1 MSELPAM
8 TSPAQASQTA
18 YWAEFIVQLRHE
30 LGWSQSRLAEA
41 LRTDQTTVSR
51 WERALMTPR
60 VSVRAELESLASQAG
75 LLTLSQVAGFVKA
88 SPFPMILVDRNGRV
102 VVASS
107 VSGFSEGLGVKEQTP
122 AEELE
127 TLDQFGH
134 ALAESDFWSR
144 KSNRADYRFHAEDG
158 PRQAVASPI
167 SIRGEVFML
176 VQKAH

>member
-18 YWAEFIVQLRHE
+18 YWAEFIVQLRYE

-134 ALAESDFWSR
+134 ALAESGFWSR
-144 KSNRADYRFHAEDG
+144 RANRADYRFHAEEG
-158 PRQAVASPI
+158 LRQAVASPI
-167 SIRGEVFML
+167 SIRGEVFTL